1 MNETDIKVDEALAA
15 MGVSFSVRY
24 IGETVKWE
32 AQTVDHYR
40 VKIGAY
46 ETDFYQGLG
55 HRKPIKGVNGPVKCP
70 YPPHTMGAEAW
81 NKQNVRPVAPT
92 AAAVLYCLL
101 SDMEAAD
108 QSFTD
113 WANELGYDTDSRKAL
128 AIYEAC
134 CETGLALRKGFTHAQ
149 RADLRGLLQDY

>member
-1 MNETDIKVDEALAA
+1 MSDTDIKVDAALAA
-15 MGVSFSVRY
+15 MGVTFAARY

-32 AQTVDHYR
+32 DQAVDHYR
-40 VKIGAY
+40 VKLGAF

-101 SDMEAAD
+101 SDMEVID

-113 WANELGYDTDSRKAL
+113 WASDFGYDTDSRKAL
-128 AIYEAC
+128 ATYKAC
-134 CETGLALRKGFTHAQ
+134 CATGLALRKVFTAAQ
-149 RADLRGLLQDY
+149 RADLRGMLQEY

>member
-15 MGVSFSVRY
+15 MGVKFTARY

-46 ETDFYQGLG
+46 ETDFHQGLG
-55 HRKPIKGVNGPVKCP
+55 LRGPAPKPTDGGPAPRSGTLMHAQLEAQRKPIP
-70 YPPHTMGAEAW
+70 
-81 NKQNVRPVAPT
+81 PT

-101 SDMEAAD
+101 SDMEAID

-113 WANELGYDTDSRKAL
+113 WASDFGYDTDSRKAL
-128 AIYEAC
+128 ATYEAC
-134 CETGLALRKGFTHAQ
+134 CDIGRELRKVFTPTQ

>member
-46 ETDFYQGLG
+46 ETDFHQGLG
-55 HRKPIKGVNGPVKCP
+55 HRKARRPVPSYIKGDRYAMNEWKRFHLWPVKP
-70 YPPHTMGAEAW
+70 S
-81 NKQNVRPVAPT
+81 

-101 SDMEAAD
+101 GDMEAID

-134 CETGLALRKGFTHAQ
+134 CDTGRALRRVFTAAQ
-149 RADLRGLLQDY
+149 RDELRELLQDY